1 MQRVLAA
8 PKMQAKA
15 LKSIVDGDS
24 YPAPRVQKRSVRK
37 AGVAEKIRQS
47 INWLHSMLSL
57 STWPESQHLSAG
69 ADTKV
74 QYDSALGHISRVDPY
89 LYIKSLSG

>member
-15 LKSIVDGDS
+15 LKSIVDGGG
-24 YPAPRVQKRSVRK
+24 YPASRFQKRSVRK
-37 AGVAEKIRQS
+37 TGVAEKIRQS
-47 INWLHSMLSL
+47 MNWLRFMIST
-57 STWPESQHLSAG
+57 STWPESQHLSAC

-74 QYDSALGHISRVDPY
+74 QYDSALGHMSRIDPY
-89 LYIKSLSG
+89 LYIKSLCG

>member
-1 MQRVLAA
+1 MQQVLAA
-8 PKMQAKA
+8 PNMQAKA
-15 LKSIVDGDS
+15 IKPIVDSGD
-24 YPAPRVQKRSVRK
+24 YPASRFQKRSVRK
-37 AGVAEKIRQS
+37 TGVAEKIHQS
-47 INWLHSMLSL
+47 INWLRSMLSI